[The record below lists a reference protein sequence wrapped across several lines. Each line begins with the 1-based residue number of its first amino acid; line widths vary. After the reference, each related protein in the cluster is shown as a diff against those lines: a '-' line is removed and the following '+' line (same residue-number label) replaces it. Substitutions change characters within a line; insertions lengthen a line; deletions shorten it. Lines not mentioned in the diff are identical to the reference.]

1 MAHHGGRADL
11 REGSAWTLLKVLWPA
26 LQVHWA
32 MWLWRPFTRHIWIF
46 PEPPWDGLDGNSF
59 MRESEDSGIGWRSSP
74 RPPSSPAPVEL
85 GWQAVGRGRWSW
97 AASPPRCFLS
107 WPSHHPHKAEVRWA
121 GLRGQPLALLEVCLS
136 PEVTRTG
143 RKHWKQSVLRAP
155 CNSPGK
161 RDVWSTNHVALF
173 CLGYREEASRN
184 TQSNTQQAKNL
195 ESPDG
200 LTAKNETIKFKFQK
214 KNYLVTV
221 LPKSYFGT
229 TPLPTHGSRTWR
241 VTGVQALVFDLCVF
255 CLSIKGILPLQ
266 FY

>member
-32 MWLWRPFTRHIWIF
+32 MWLWRPFTQHIWIF

-59 MRESEDSGIGWRSSP
+59 MRESEDSGIGWQSSP
-74 RPPSSPAPVEL
+74 CPPSSPAPVEL

-143 RKHWKQSVLRAP
+143 RKHWKHRVFLERHATHQVRGTFEVPITWRFSVSGTGKKLLETHKATHSKLRIWKA
-155 CNSPGK
+155 
-161 RDVWSTNHVALF
+161 RMDL
-173 CLGYREEASRN
+173 
-184 TQSNTQQAKNL
+184 
-195 ESPDG
+195 
-200 LTAKNETIKFKFQK
+200 
-214 KNYLVTV
+214 
-221 LPKSYFGT
+221 LPKMK
-229 TPLPTHGSRTWR
+229 
-241 VTGVQALVFDLCVF
+241 Q
-255 CLSIKGILPLQ
+255 
-266 FY
+266 